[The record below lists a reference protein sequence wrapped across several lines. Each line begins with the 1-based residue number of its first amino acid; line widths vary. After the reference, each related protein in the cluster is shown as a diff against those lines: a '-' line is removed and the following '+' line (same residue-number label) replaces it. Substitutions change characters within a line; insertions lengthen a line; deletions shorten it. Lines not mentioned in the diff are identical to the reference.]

1 MRAYR
6 WRRSRIERPPLR
18 VSREPASPRPI
29 APPNSQWETRPR
41 ALLAPLLVIGAV
53 CAALVVAGY
62 RYGIPIVAEVAAD
75 QVPDSV
81 LQTIGQGMFKA
92 MDAEVF
98 AATQLPK
105 AQRDRLL
112 DRFATLTQPRTRR
125 SSPYQ
130 VLFRHSDQV
139 GPNAMAL
146 PSGIVVVTDG
156 LVELAKA
163 DEEVIAVLAHEVG
176 HVERR
181 HGLRLVLQNSLLS
194 LAVAWFV
201 GDPGSLSA
209 AAPTVLLEAKYSRD
223 VEREADAYAVALLD
237 ANGIARRH
245 FAQILARLEQAR
257 PQGESDGRGV
267 SSYLSTHP
275 VTAERL
281 DALR

>member
-1 MRAYR
+1 MNHEPDVLRAAA
-6 WRRSRIERPPLR
+6 
-18 VSREPASPRPI
+18 PA
-29 APPNSQWETRPR
+29 NSQWEAQPR
-41 ALLAPLLVIGAV
+41 GLLAPLLIIGVV
-53 CAALVVAGY
+53 CTALVVAGY

-81 LQTIGQGMFKA
+81 VETIGQGMFRA
-92 MDAEVF
+92 IDAEVF
-98 AATQLPK
+98 MPTQLPK
-105 AQRDRLL
+105 EHRDRLL
-112 DRFATLTQPRTRR
+112 DRFAMLKQPAARR
-125 SSPYQ
+125 PSPYQ
-130 VLFRHSDQV
+130 ILFRHSDQV

-146 PSGIVVVTDG
+146 PSGIVVVTDA
-156 LVELAKA
+156 LVDLAET

-181 HGLRLVLQNSLLS
+181 HGLRLVLQNSLLG

-237 ANGIARRH
+237 ANGIARQH
-245 FAQILARLEQAR
+245 FARILERLEHVR
-257 PQGESDGRGV
+257 PDEREDGSSV
-267 SSYLSTHP
+267 SSYLATHP
-275 VTAERL
+275 VTADRL

>member
-1 MRAYR
+1 MRACR
-6 WRRSRIERPPLR
+6 WKRSRIERPPLR
-18 VSREPASPRPI
+18 VSREPEIPRPI
-29 APPNSQWETRPR
+29 APANSQWETQPR
-41 ALLAPLLVIGAV
+41 GLLAPVLVIGVV
-53 CAALVVAGY
+53 CAALVVTGY

-81 LQTIGQGMFKA
+81 VETIGQGMFKA

-98 AATQLPK
+98 TATQLPK
-105 AQRDRLL
+105 ARRDRLL
-112 DRFATLTQPRTRR
+112 DRFATLKQPHARHG
-125 SSPYQ
+125 SPSQ
-130 VLFRHSDQV
+130 ILFRHSDQV

-156 LVELAKA
+156 LVELAET
-163 DEEVIAVLAHEVG
+163 DEELIAVLAHEVG

-237 ANGIARRH
+237 ANGIDRGH
-245 FAQILARLEQAR
+245 FARILERLERVR
-257 PQGESDGRGV
+257 PQGQTGGGGV